1 MSDGFFVQREEERSE
16 EKYERTKK
24 NSGLES
30 FLAFPLNVF
39 SSFAPTKSK
48 KSLYENFFFA

>member
-1 MSDGFFVQREEERSE
+1 MVFFVQREERSE

-39 SSFAPTKSK
+39 FVVRSNEKQ
-48 KSLYENFFFA
+48 KSLHENFFFA

>member
-39 SSFAPTKSK
+39 FVVRSNEKQ
-48 KSLYENFFFA
+48 KSLHENFFFA